1 MVCSPLQLWMDRG
14 NALEGTRQ
22 TKSSSYVIGE
32 VIQGW
37 KGEED
42 EYVDIDSSDDD
53 NNSGDNKKG
62 TTNQSSRDLIGEE
75 RHQDDG
81 VAESQASIGASHWLS
96 EHGRL
101 FQGPISVMHVSEQVI
116 PCESHK
122 CVGLCHDGHS
132 KLESGDKRESKA
144 ERNLQVF

>member
-1 MVCSPLQLWMDRG
+1 MDRG

-62 TTNQSSRDLIGEE
+62 TTNQSSRDLIGTALPPSTI
-75 RHQDDG
+75 HF
-81 VAESQASIGASHWLS
+81 SKGARIQEWWEPKGNCFRGFYTCIELQY
-96 EHGRL
+96 GR
-101 FQGPISVMHVSEQVI
+101 
-116 PCESHK
+116 
-122 CVGLCHDGHS
+122 
-132 KLESGDKRESKA
+132 
-144 ERNLQVF
+144 